1 MNSSEATDKLFTVL
15 SSRLDKLGIEADD
28 IDQSTSLLEQGVLDS
43 LGFIEFITNIEI
55 TFDIEFDFEDMD
67 ANDFTSIEQLV
78 QLVLNK

>member
-15 SSRLDKLGIEADD
+15 SSRLAKLGIEADD

>member
-43 LGFIEFITNIEI
+43 MGFIEFITNIEI